1 MASNYRKSFNFK
13 NGVQVDTDNFIVA
26 GSMVGIGTTIPRQFL
41 DVYGNDSGAVQVQ
54 GQVKVSGL
62 TTTAKLYAGIGT
74 IDNLTGTAS
83 SIGIGTF
90 DLLQVG
96 NSPTVNN
103 LIGYAYTAWI
113 TDDGG
118 VGLRTDSVVGIGT
131 TTDSNYNLLIGS
143 LPTVEGVD
151 GIGFKD
157 GDIRATGVITAPTFV
172 GSLTGVAA
180 SATILETSRTFGIT
194 GDLESATIS
203 FDGSQN
209 VSFAS
214 TLSASFDA
222 NTTGIIT
229 AATLSGVLTA
239 TSGYI
244 GTATVKDLDQ
254 VTGGIATF
262 VNIDGTYADFEK
274 VDIGIGTAQ
283 EFTVK
288 DDDTN
293 TTLRVNNDSTSVVS
307 IGKSEPQGNQSA
319 QIKYNVTDT
328 TLQIAN
334 YDIGGVDVLLHEG
347 TSGINTG
354 GFRVKYENVI
364 ASHTTYD
371 GRVSI
376 GKNNPA
382 TGYRLDVNGLSQT
395 QGLKVVGIITLTSLN
410 GQSEYTLD
418 PTNPLQLQGDNFDI
432 ATGVSTLNTLRV
444 IGTITQHNPVL
455 EDENGASYTSGK
467 LDLGYS
473 KYGNAV
479 IGIGTTSTNIGFLI
493 DDPNQDDKYKV
504 SFTRSDVLVDGI
516 TSTTKIIA
524 TDAFLNM
531 DAVGGATTH
540 FSGNIDN
547 TYNSRSTRLGITT
560 ITDSLIVGPY
570 ENPPHEHGNFS
581 PNVKLGITTGLVDNN
596 SQIQNILFVKQGT
609 YIGIGTTNAGEFH
622 TPGYN
627 SVVKNTSFIF
637 DRDTVTTTTGLLM
650 IRRSEFQDDLSG
662 NGKIATE
669 KDFADPRGG
678 TDNRPS
684 YSPYFSYGENLD
696 IDTKTSTMV
705 FDGSLSLVPVPGK
718 LKDGTTPN
726 TADAWSGG
734 IHPDYTG
741 RQDDPNTG
749 DSNNSRLT
757 MVGINT
763 YIPRCL
769 LDLGVSSPSMNSY
782 MILPTLDQTSINIVQ
797 GLWDDANSGNQGHD
811 NAQRLTPNGVP
822 PGAILYN
829 STTDRVQ
836 VRDSANSF
844 RDLEYSATL
853 STPLSTTNGT
863 EREFTDVPSW
873 AKRITVMFKRVS
885 VDGTLPFKIQLGTA
899 SSYFTTGYVSQSVS
913 EPGNSIDTETD
924 SFVIRNTNSNDSVTG
939 QMIITKFSNTAWVAT
954 GQFSN
959 NAVAGY
965 GNQCSGDL
973 SYADG
978 TTVISK
984 IKILTTANYFD
995 FGEINVL
1002 YEG

>member
-62 TTTAKLYAGIGT
+62 TTTGKLYAGIGT

-90 DLLQVG
+90 DQLQVG

-118 VGLRTDSVVGIGT
+118 IGLRTDSSVGIGT
-131 TTDSNYNLLIGS
+131 TTSANYALLIGS
-143 LPTVEGVD
+143 LPTVSGAN
-151 GIGFKD
+151 GIGFTD
-157 GDIRATGVITAPTFV
+157 GNIRATGIITAPTFV

-180 SATILETSRTFGIT
+180 SATILETSRTFEIT
-194 GDLESATIS
+194 GDLEGAAIS
-203 FDGSQN
+203 FNGSEN
-209 VSFAS
+209 VSIAS
-214 TLSASFDA
+214 TLSSSFNA
-222 NTTGIIT
+222 ETTGIIT
-229 AATLSGVLTA
+229 AHTLSGILTA
-239 TSGYI
+239 SSGYI
-244 GTATVKDLDQ
+244 ETATVKDLTQ
-254 VTGGIATF
+254 VSGGIATF
-262 VNIDGTYADFEK
+262 LNIDGTYADFEK

-293 TTLRVNNDSTSVVS
+293 TTLRVNNDTTSIIS

-319 QIKYNVTDT
+319 QIKYNDSDT

-376 GKNNPA
+376 GKNDPD

-444 IGTITQHNPVL
+444 IGTITQQNP
-455 EDENGASYTSGK
+455 DQIMGK
-467 LDLGYS
+467 LDLGHS
-473 KYGNAV
+473 KYERAV
-479 IGIGTTSTNIGFLI
+479 IGIGTTSTTIGYAL
-493 DDPNQDDKYKV
+493 DDPNNDKYKV
-504 SFTRSDVLVDGI
+504 SLNRSNVIVDGI
-516 TSTTKIIA
+516 TTTTKIVA
-524 TDAFLNM
+524 GDAYLDM
-531 DAVGGATTH
+531 AVVGGGATH

-547 TYNSRSTRLGITT
+547 TYNFRSTKLGITTVTGNFIVGNIPENPHPLGDFGPDVRLGITT
-560 ITDSLIVGPY
+560 AM
-570 ENPPHEHGNFS
+570 
-581 PNVKLGITTGLVDNN
+581 VDNGG
-596 SQIQNILFVKQGT
+596 QLADVLFVKNGT
-609 YIGIGTTNAGEFH
+609 YIGIGTTNVDEFH

-627 SVVKNTSFIF
+627 GVVKDTNFIF
-637 DRDTVTTTTGLLM
+637 DRDTITTTTGLLM
-650 IRRSEFQDDLSG
+650 IRRSEFQTDLSAS
-662 NGKIATE
+662 GKLAIE
-669 KDFADPRGG
+669 RDPVDPRGSSAG
-678 TDNRPS
+678 RASNDAS
-684 YSPYFSYGENLD
+684 FFSYGENLD

-705 FDGSLSLVPVPGK
+705 FDGSLSIVPVPGK
-718 LKDGTTPN
+718 RKDGTDEDST
-726 TADAWSGG
+726 DAWSGG

-741 RQDDPNTG
+741 RQNDPNTG
-749 DSNNSRLT
+749 DSNNTRLT

-769 LDLGVSSPSMNSY
+769 LDLGASSPSMNSY

-829 STTDRVQ
+829 STTDKIQLRNTA
-836 VRDSANSF
+836 DSF
-844 RDLEYSATL
+844 RDVSSSLL
-853 STPLSTTNGT
+853 STAQTCSSSET
-863 EREFTDVPSW
+863 EYVFDDVPAW
-873 AKRITVMFKRVS
+873 AKKITVMFYGVS
-885 VDGTLPFKIQLGTA
+885 LSAGNTYTIQLGTGVNNYIT
-899 SSYFTTGYVSQSVS
+899 SNYVATSVLENGQDPLDS
-913 EPGNSIDTETD
+913 NSAI
-924 SFVIRNTNSNDSVTG
+924 VIRNLSTSTHYG
-939 QMIITKFSNTAWVAT
+939 QVHITKFSNDTYVWNGSFRVSTNRGVDAYGGVSGISGT
-954 GQFSN
+954 VDRIKVSRSGSN
-959 NAVAGY
+959 TFDAG
-965 GNQCSGDL
+965 G
-973 SYADG
+973 
-978 TTVISK
+978 K
-984 IKILTTANYFD
+984 
-995 FGEINVL
+995 INVL

>member
-118 VGLRTDSVVGIGT
+118 IGLRTDSVVGIGT
-131 TTDSNYNLLIGS
+131 TTDANYALLIGS
-143 LPTVEGVD
+143 LPTVAGGN
-151 GIGFKD
+151 GIGFTG
-157 GDIRATGVITAPTFV
+157 GDIRATGVITATEFV
-172 GSLTGVAA
+172 GGLTGLAS
-180 SATILETSRTFGIT
+180 SATTLETARNFEIT
-194 GDLESATIS
+194 GDLEGAAIS
-203 FDGSQN
+203 FDGSAN
-209 VSFAS
+209 VSIAS
-214 TLSASFDA
+214 TLSSSFSA
-222 NTTGIIT
+222 ETTGIIT

-239 TSGYI
+239 TSGFI
-244 GTATVKDLDQ
+244 ETATVKDITQ
-254 VTGGIATF
+254 ATGGIATF
-262 VNIDGTYADFEK
+262 LNIDGTYADFER

-293 TTLRVNNDSTSVVS
+293 TTLRVNNDSTSIIS

-319 QIKYNVTDT
+319 QIKYNDADT

-354 GFRVKYENVI
+354 GFRVKHENVI
-364 ASHTTYD
+364 ATHLTYD

-376 GKNNPA
+376 GKNDPA
-382 TGYRLDVNGLSQT
+382 TGYTLDVNGISQT

-418 PTNPLQLQGDNFDI
+418 PTNPLQLQGDNFNI
-432 ATGVSTLNTLRV
+432 ASGISTLNDLRV
-444 IGTITQHNPVL
+444 IGTITQENPELIV
-455 EDENGASYTSGK
+455 GT
-467 LDLGYS
+467 LDLGNS

-479 IGIGTTSTNIGFLI
+479 IGIGTTSTTIGYLS
-493 DDPNQDDKYKV
+493 DDPNPNEPYKI
-504 SFTRSDVLVDGI
+504 FFNRSNVQVGGI
-516 TSTTKIIA
+516 TTITKIVA

-531 DAVGGATTH
+531 DAVGGIATH

-547 TYNSRSTRLGITT
+547 TYNSRCTKLGFTT
-560 ITDSLIVGPY
+560 VTGNFIVGPY
-570 ENPPHEHGNFS
+570 ENPAHPHGDFG
-581 PNVKLGITTGLVDNN
+581 PDVRLGITTGLIDNGG
-596 SQIQNILFVKQGT
+596 QIAQVLFTRQGT
-609 YIGIGTTNAGEFH
+609 HIGIGTTNVGEFH

-627 SVVKNTSFIF
+627 GIVKNTNFLF
-637 DRDTVTTTTGLLM
+637 DRDTVTTTTGLLK
-650 IRRSEFQDDLSG
+650 ICRSEFQTNLSSSG
-662 NGKIATE
+662 PLATE
-669 KDFADPRGG
+669 KDLADPRGS
-678 TDNRPS
+678 TDNRPAT
-684 YSPYFSYGENLD
+684 SPHFSYGENLD

-705 FDGSLSLVPVPGK
+705 FDGSLSLVPAPGQAA
-718 LKDGTTPN
+718 G
-726 TADAWSGG
+726 SGG
-734 IHPDYTG
+734 SIWTDGIIPDYTG
-741 RQDDPNTG
+741 RQNDPNTG

-769 LDLGVSSPSMNSY
+769 LDLGASSPSMNSY

-822 PGAILYN
+822 QGAILYN
-829 STTDRVQ
+829 STTDKIQ
-836 VRDSANSF
+836 VRNTANSF
-844 RDLEYSATL
+844 RDVPSSLL
-853 STPLSTTNGT
+853 STAQTTTSGT
-863 EREFTDVPSW
+863 TATFSDVPIW
-873 AKRITVMFKRVS
+873 ANKITIMFHGVNPSGNEQLRVR
-885 VDGTLPFKIQLGTA
+885 LGTGSTPGSNIISTNYDSSSKRGTGFNGQNLTSGFLIA
-899 SSYFTTGYVSQSVS
+899 SNVQDLSGH
-913 EPGNSIDTETD
+913 
-924 SFVIRNTNSNDSVTG
+924 
-939 QMIITKFSNTAWVAT
+939 MLITKFDDTTYIESHEAAIN
-954 GQFSN
+954 
-959 NAVAGY
+959 
-965 GNQCSGDL
+965 
-973 SYADG
+973 G
-978 TTVISK
+978 TTIVYVGAGE
-984 IKILTTANYFD
+984 LTGVSAPITQVQIDFVSGANFNA
-995 FGEINVL
+995 GKINVL